1 MKEPVLRRAIEA
13 TRSTENA
20 TLETPLGIGPSQDLI
35 SMLTVK
41 PHYWIKSLRDADKIA
56 RINVFQ

>member
-41 PHYWIKSLRDADKIA
+41 PHYWIKSLRDADNRGIE
-56 RINVFQ
+56 